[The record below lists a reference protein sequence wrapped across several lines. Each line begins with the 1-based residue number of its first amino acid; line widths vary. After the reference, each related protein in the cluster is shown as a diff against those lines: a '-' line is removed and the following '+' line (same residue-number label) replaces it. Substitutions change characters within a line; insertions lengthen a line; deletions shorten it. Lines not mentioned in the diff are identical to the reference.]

1 MTGKLQSYLAPNKQ
15 PTVFVTIEWLVSS
28 SLVGEVHMDTPFLKD
43 NLAVF
48 VKLINVSLPLCI
60 SIHLGN
66 NSTYVQSKG

>member
-48 VKLINVSLPLCI
+48 VKLCFTPFVHFHTSGKQLYIC
-60 SIHLGN
+60 
-66 NSTYVQSKG
+66 TK